1 MWVWYNIQ
9 IMRNLFLHLPLFIT
23 SLVPAFAQP
32 DSKSHVPDRK
42 ATEGVYV
49 NESPLPQGWPA
60 PGPYN
65 QVTKKEYP
73 ASRAAY
79 SNTSSPN
86 GGFWT
91 LFQHI
96 KRNDIPMTSP
106 VEMKMKESPE
116 NGMVMEQMAFLYQS
130 PEVGKAGADGEAVT
144 VRDVPATTVLAYTW
158 QGPRDEAE
166 IAKARAAIEVVMA
179 EKKLVS
185 TGYRLL
191 GYNSP
196 MVSSKKQ
203 TYELQALLK

>member
-1 MWVWYNIQ
+1 MSD
-9 IMRNLFLHLPLFIT
+9 LKP
-23 SLVPAFAQP
+23 
-32 DSKSHVPDRK
+32 
-42 ATEGVYV
+42 TEEVYLS
-49 NESPLPQGWPA
+49 ESPLPQGWPA

-79 SNTSSPN
+79 SNGSSPN
-86 GGFWT
+86 VGFWT

-106 VEMKMKESPE
+106 VEMKMKEDPE
-116 NGMVMEQMAFLYQS
+116 NGMAMEQMGFLYQS
-130 PEVGKAGADGEAVT
+130 PEVGKAGADGEAVI
-144 VRDVPATTVLAYTW
+144 VRDVPATTVLGYTW
-158 QGPRDEAE
+158 QGPRDGAE
-166 IAKARAAIEVVMA
+166 IAKARAAIAVVLA

-196 MVSSKKQ
+196 MVPSKKQ

>member
-1 MWVWYNIQ
+1 MK
-9 IMRNLFLHLPLFIT
+9 NLFLYLPLFIT

-130 PEVGKAGADGEAVT
+130 PEVGKAGADGEAVM

-196 MVSSKKQ
+196 MVPSKKQ

>member
-1 MWVWYNIQ
+1 
-9 IMRNLFLHLPLFIT
+9 
-23 SLVPAFAQP
+23 
-32 DSKSHVPDRK
+32 
-42 ATEGVYV
+42 
-49 NESPLPQGWPA
+49 
-60 PGPYN
+60 
-65 QVTKKEYP
+65 
-73 ASRAAY
+73 
-79 SNTSSPN
+79 
-86 GGFWT
+86 
-91 LFQHI
+91 
-96 KRNDIPMTSP
+96 MTSP

-144 VRDVPATTVLAYTW
+144 VRDVPATMVLAYTW

-166 IAKARAAIEVVMA
+166 IAKAQAAIEVVMA

-196 MVSSKKQ
+196 MVPSKKQ